1 MEYLCL
7 LAEIET
13 LKEENALLRRKYAP
27 KQQCPFITGKGTQ
40 CKRMCDGTSST
51 CKIHDRPAKVQVVSK
66 LVCSGVNMRGNPCKR
81 KCLEGQGHCDKH
93 DPKMVK
99 PVCSGVNMRGN
110 PCKRKCLEGQGHC
123 DKHDP
128 SVKKKEKALTMHV
141 EPLVPV
147 DDKKW
152 VNEAAFWI
160 ARNEPRMI

>member
-93 DPKMVK
+93 DP
-99 PVCSGVNMRGN
+99 
-110 PCKRKCLEGQGHC
+110 
-123 DKHDP
+123 

>member
-40 CKRMCDGTSST
+40 CKRMCNGTSST

-66 LVCSGVNMRGNPCKR
+66 L
-81 KCLEGQGHCDKH
+81 
-93 DPKMVK
+93 
-99 PVCSGVNMRGN
+99 VCSGVNMRGN